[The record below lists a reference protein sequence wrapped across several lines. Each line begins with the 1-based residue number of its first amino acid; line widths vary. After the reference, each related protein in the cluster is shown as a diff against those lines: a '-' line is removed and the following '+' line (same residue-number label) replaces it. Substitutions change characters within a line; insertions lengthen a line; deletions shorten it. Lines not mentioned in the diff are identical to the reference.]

1 MFGKKIVE
9 SVAPSIYKDG
19 VKPVLEPL
27 GKTAGLIPRT
37 INAVLV
43 PVEKW
48 VLGREYNLAETKQ
61 MLEHK
66 LNHFSPEHI
75 VSPDAHIAVP
85 AIQYISY
92 CMDNI
97 ELKEMYANLLANS
110 MLSFTK
116 DGVHPAFVEIIKQ
129 LSPDEA
135 KILRYIYKNGTL
147 PTISVRYTN
156 EEGAGIT
163 VLVNFSN
170 VGELAECERPLDV
183 SKYFDNLMRLGL
195 IKGGELFSKLVDDSK
210 YDVLREHPFVVET
223 ANNAENNDDLN
234 KAAYVDSFIDMTI
247 FGRAFCSICIDAPC
261 ENSEYKQI

>member
-9 SVAPSIYKDG
+9 SIAPSIYKDG
-19 VKPVLEPL
+19 VQPILEPVS
-27 GKTAGLIPRT
+27 KTVSLIPRT

-61 MLEHK
+61 MLEQK
-66 LNHFSPEHI
+66 LNHFSPEQI
-75 VSPDAHIAVP
+75 VSPEAHIAVP

-110 MLSFTK
+110 MLSFSK

-147 PTISVRYTN
+147 PTISVRYNN

-195 IKGGELFSKLVDDSK
+195 VKGGELFRKLVDESK
-210 YDVLREHPFVVET
+210 YDVLKEHPFVIDT
-223 ANNAENNDDLN
+223 AKSAEMQKDLN
-234 KAAYVDSFIDMTI
+234 KVAYVESFIDMTP
-247 FGRAFCSICIDAPC
+247 FGRAFCAICIDSPI
-261 ENSEYKQI
+261 ENTVEEQS